1 MDSDDDG
8 PRAVGGID
16 SDDVNLPK
24 ATINKLWWL
33 GTPLYDMLSRVYA
46 TCKPSDGHSQLPYA
60 VQATQKFLPAD
71 FSCSKETKDLMAEC
85 CKEFILTISSEANEI
100 CDKEAKKTLAPEHII
115 AALNSLGFEA
125 FVEEVQSVFS
135 EHKELAKDE
144 RQQKKKKQS
153 GSGMTQEELLK
164 AQEELFA
171 ASRAKMEAGTA
182 GVEPKAEA

>member
-1 MDSDDDG
+1 MDSEDEG

-24 ATINKLWWL
+24 ATINK
-33 GTPLYDMLSRVYA
+33 VI
-46 TCKPSDGHSQLPYA
+46 QE
-60 VQATQKFLPAD
+60 FLPAD
-71 FSCSKETKDLMAEC
+71 YSCSKETKDLMAEC
-85 CKEFILTISSEANEI
+85 CKEFVLTIASEANEI
-100 CDKEAKKTLAPEHII
+100 CDKEAKKTLVPEHII

-135 EHKELAKDE
+135 EHKELAKGE
-144 RQQKKKKQS
+144 RQQKKKKQT

-182 GVEPKAEA
+182 GVEPKAEGSA